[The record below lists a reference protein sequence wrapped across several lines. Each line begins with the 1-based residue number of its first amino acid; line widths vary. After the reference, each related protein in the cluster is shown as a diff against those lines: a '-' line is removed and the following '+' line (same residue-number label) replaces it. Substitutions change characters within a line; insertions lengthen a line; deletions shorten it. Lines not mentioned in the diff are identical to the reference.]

1 METRRWTN
9 PSQPQTLYM
18 ATFLLY
24 IEAVLQVIFGSLV
37 SLLGPIFVIA
47 YVVGGV
53 AGGLGIA
60 NERKWGYYVGVG
72 AAVVGLL
79 PIVVIVATQGVGAI
93 FSLALIFN
101 ALFPV
106 ALFALLVHPMS
117 REYQKIWFH

>member
-9 PSQPQTLYM
+9 PSQPQTLYI

-24 IEAVLQVIFGSLV
+24 MEAVLQIIFGGLV
-37 SLLGPIFVIA
+37 SLLGPLFVIA

-60 NERKWGYYVGVG
+60 NEKRWGYRLGVA

-79 PIVVIVATQGVGAI
+79 PIGLIILHSGVGAI
-93 FSLALIFN
+93 FSLPLILN

-106 ALFALLVHPMS
+106 ALFALLLHPMS
-117 REYQKIWFH
+117 REYQKIWFN